1 VRRNLPLA
9 DELQWF
15 PIWEATRMHDLRQL
29 EASTDPSH
37 GILQWVLFL
46 RPLVRCEPSLHN
58 LVSTTSL
65 QRCSPASST
74 LRAKAALQSD
84 VGYLS
89 SWNDKKWTCMDI
101 DERFAALGSD

>member
-1 VRRNLPLA
+1 MRRNLPLA
-9 DELQWF
+9 DELQRF
-15 PIWEATRMHDLRQL
+15 PFWEPTRMHDLRQL

-37 GILQWVLFL
+37 GILQRVLFL

-58 LVSTTSL
+58 LVSTSSL

-84 VGYLS
+84 VGYS
-89 SWNDKKWTCMDI
+89 SSRHDKKRTCMDI
-101 DERFAALGSD
+101 DGRFAA